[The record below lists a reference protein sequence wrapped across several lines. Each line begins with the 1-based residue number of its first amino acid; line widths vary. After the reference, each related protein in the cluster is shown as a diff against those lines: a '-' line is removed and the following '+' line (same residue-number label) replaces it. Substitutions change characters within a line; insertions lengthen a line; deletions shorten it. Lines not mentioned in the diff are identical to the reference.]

1 MHMHSLNASYSTVG
15 ITLVIRECN
24 NHKMFQS
31 SPCFKTALLYCYSCL
46 FVVLTFCLNHLSH
59 NVVTFTGKPVV
70 SYCNNWSYGDVV

>member
-24 NHKMFQS
+24 NHKKFQS
-31 SPCFKTALLYCYSCL
+31 SPCFKNCPFILLFCL

-70 SYCNNWSYGDVV
+70 SL